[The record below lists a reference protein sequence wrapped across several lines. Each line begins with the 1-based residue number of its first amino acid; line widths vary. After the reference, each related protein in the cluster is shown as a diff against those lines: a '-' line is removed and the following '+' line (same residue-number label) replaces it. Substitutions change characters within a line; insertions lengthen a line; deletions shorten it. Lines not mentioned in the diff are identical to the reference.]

1 MSSSSMREG
10 GKETRT
16 KLKYAQQVLGVA
28 GFASAFGD
36 LLADSGKWRLDN
48 VWTGEYASILY
59 DRAGTSCHT
68 SRRMGPC
75 FRYLPTICCSSAA
88 LPETTTSS
96 PSRAA
101 RFASFDPLDIFL
113 IPV

>member
-1 MSSSSMREG
+1 MSSSSDEG
-10 GKETRT
+10 RRRGA

-48 VWTGEYASILY
+48 VWTGEYAFILY
-59 DRAGTSCHT
+59 DRAGASCHA

-75 FRYLPTICCSSAA
+75 LRYLPTICCSSAA